1 MNQIAFVFLMFFS
14 LVCYNTGAQS
24 QYDVSIDWLEDKE
37 YYIEK
42 ENVQIF
48 NFSGAYYEF
57 SKHHFPLYKNKI
69 RLPENTNE
77 VDVQLSVIE
86 KELLSNSD
94 LQKLTS
100 SQVIDKLSWRIVR
113 EGKIPYLVLSFLPIT
128 EDSKVLHFSFTL
140 NLSYSDYSLSNK
152 SVSVNSVLNEG
163 DWYKI
168 KVNTDGLYKI
178 DRDLLSEM
186 GVNVSNLDPRNIQIY
201 GNGGAMLPEYNAT
214 FRHETLEECA
224 IYVRGE
230 QDASFDSNDLII
242 FYGESPH
249 RWGLNNNQQFEH
261 ILNIYDNNNYYFL
274 HIGSTL
280 GKRVVN
286 DITSLSNNSQ
296 VDFYTDRQFY
306 EWEDQNLKHTG
317 REWFGEY
324 FSFSEQYNLNFN
336 FSNRLQEQPI
346 RIKARAVARSS
357 SLSNISCA
365 HNGEEVLNV
374 PITAQINSEIY
385 VEDGEST
392 AEFISNDAVVGLSV
406 SYNRNGNSSAFAYL
420 DYIEVQAKCELKF
433 NGNQL
438 VVSEPTTI
446 GEGNITK
453 FNIDAN
459 SNDFAVWDVT
469 NPNEIRALIVDD
481 LSFTSTTDS
490 LKTFIIHNPSSSNY
504 LNPIFDQKIDNQNL
518 LGQDPAELIIITAPE
533 FLEAAQRL
541 ADFHQQADGISVNI
555 ATTHQIYNEFS
566 SGKQDLIALR
576 SYLKMLYEKAQTED
590 EIPDNVL
597 LFGDASFDYKGIG
610 EMNNRY
616 SNQNFVPT
624 FESQYSFKLGPSYCT
639 DDFIAFLDPLEGGQ
653 SSIGHDGIDIGVG
666 RLVVQSLSEAE
677 EMVDK
682 IIHYSSA
689 NSLGDWRTNIC
700 FVADDVDD
708 DAWEFRLQENMDKI
722 AHDIDTNYHNYNI
735 NKIYMD
741 AYQQVSSSGGQRYPD
756 ARQAI
761 IDNVNKGTLIMHYY
775 GHGGEVGWAEER
787 VLELIDINSWENID
801 NLPVFITATCEFS
814 RYDDSKRISAGEQIL
829 LNPNGAGIALFTT
842 TRTITETDAKNLSSS
857 FYKYAIPESS
867 NDYLTFG
874 QVMKSLKNDLSNSPN
889 KSKFSLL
896 GDPALRLPI
905 PQLNVV
911 VTELL
916 NADTFVP
923 IDTIKALSKVLIK
936 GMVVNLDGSVYD
948 EFNGILKPKVFDK
961 PSQVQTLNN
970 DYENLEPFNFE
981 LQQNVLYS
989 GNVTVENGLFEFEFV
1004 VPKDIAYANG
1014 FGKFSFYASNSTE
1027 DAIGAYVDV
1036 VIGGFDE
1043 SAAADNDGPD
1053 IELFMNNTDFIYGG
1067 ITDDSPSL
1075 YAVVQDDSGIN
1086 TTGNGIGHDFVA
1098 TLDENSQSSIV
1109 LNHYYESDLDSYQ
1122 RGTVS
1127 YPFASLSEGVHH
1139 LQIKVWDVYNNS
1151 SEAFTEFLVVSNE
1164 GLVLQNLMNYPNPFR
1179 DFTRIHFEHNRPN
1192 VKMDVKLD
1200 IYNMNGQL
1208 VKSMRNTISES
1219 SYANSDFIW
1228 YGDSDTGTSIISGM
1242 YLCKVSVASAESDEE
1257 NVISSQMVIIK

>member
-1 MNQIAFVFLMFFS
+1 MKQIIFVLLIIFS
-14 LVCYNTGAQS
+14 LTSYSIGAQT
-24 QYDVSIDWLEDKE
+24 QYDVTINWLEDE
-37 YYIEK
+37 QYYIDDEK
-42 ENVQIF
+42 VQVL
-48 NFSGAYYEF
+48 NFSDAYYEF
-57 SKHHFPLYKNKI
+57 TKHKFPLYKTKI
-69 RLPENTNE
+69 RLPENTNTA
-77 VDVQLSVIE
+77 DVQLTIIK
-86 KELLSNSD
+86 KEFLSKNEH
-94 LQKLTS
+94 LKLTDLES
-100 SQVIDKLSWRIVR
+100 VDQLSWRIVR
-113 EGKIPYLVLSFLPIT
+113 EEKVPYLVLSYLPIT
-128 EDSKVLHFSFTL
+128 TDSKVLNFSFSL
-140 NLSYSDYSLSNK
+140 NLTYSDYSLSKDSANL
-152 SVSVNSVLNEG
+152 NSVLSEG

-178 DRDLLSEM
+178 DKNMLSEM
-186 GVNVSNLDPRNIQIY
+186 GIDVNNIDPRNIQIY

-230 QDASFDSNDLII
+230 QDAIFDSNDLII

-249 RWGLNNNQQFEH
+249 RWVLNDDQQFEH
-261 ILNIYDNNNYYFL
+261 VQNIYDNNNYYFL
-274 HIGSTL
+274 NIGSTP
-280 GKRVVN
+280 GKRVIY
-286 DITSLSNNSQ
+286 DDTSLLNNNE

-306 EWEDQNLKHTG
+306 EWEDQNLKHSG

-324 FSFSEQYNLNFN
+324 FSFNEQYNFNFN
-336 FSNRLQEQPI
+336 FSHRLEDEPI

-357 SLSNISCA
+357 SLSNVLFV
-365 HNGEEVLNV
+365 HNGQEVLNI
-374 PITAQINSEIY
+374 PITAQVSSEIY

-392 AEFISNDAVVGLSV
+392 SEFNSNDAVIGLSV
-406 SYNRNGNSSAFAYL
+406 TYNRNGVSSAFAYL
-420 DYIEVQAKCELKF
+420 DYIEVQAKCALKF

-438 VVSEPTTI
+438 VVREPSTI

-453 FNIDAN
+453 FNLDA
-459 SNDFAVWDVT
+459 SSSDFTVWDVT
-469 NPNEIRALIVDD
+469 NINEIRGLIVDD
-481 LSFTSTTDS
+481 LSFTSATDS
-490 LKTFIIHNPSSSNY
+490 LKTYVIHNLNNSNY
-504 LNPIFDQKIDNQNL
+504 LNPIFDQKIDNQDL
-518 LGQDPAELIIITAPE
+518 RAHEPAELIIITAPE
-533 FLEAAQRL
+533 FLDAAQRL
-541 ADFHQQADGISVNI
+541 ADFHIQADGITVNI

-624 FESQYSFKLGPSYCT
+624 FESQYSFKLGPSFCT

-653 SSIGHDGIDIGVG
+653 SSIGNSGIDIGVG
-666 RLVVQSLSEAE
+666 RIVVQTISEAE

-682 IIHYSSA
+682 IIHYASA
-689 NSLGDWRTNIC
+689 NSIGDWRTNIC
-700 FVADDVDD
+700 FVADDVDN
-708 DAWEFRLQENMDKI
+708 DAWEYRLQENIDKI
-722 AHDIDTNYHNYNI
+722 AQDIDTSYHNYNI

-741 AYQQVSSSGGQRYPD
+741 AYKQVSSAGGERYPE

-814 RYDDSKRISAGEQIL
+814 RYDDSKRTSAGEQIL

-842 TRTITETDAKNLSSS
+842 TRTISEDDARNLSSS

-867 NDYLTFG
+867 DDYLTFG
-874 QVMKSLKNDLSNSPN
+874 QVMKNLKNDLSSTPN
-889 KSKFSLL
+889 KSKFTLL

-905 PQLNVV
+905 PKLNIIVS
-911 VTELL
+911 ELL
-916 NADTFVP
+916 NADTSVP
-923 IDTIKALSKVLIK
+923 IDTIKALSKVLVK
-936 GMVVNLDGSVYD
+936 GMVVNLDGSVYND
-948 EFNGILKPKVFDK
+948 FNGVLKPKIFDK

-981 LQQNVLYS
+981 LQQNLLYS

-1004 VPKDIAYANG
+1004 VPKDIAYADG
-1014 FGKFSFYASNSTE
+1014 FGKFSFYASNASE
-1027 DAIGAYVDV
+1027 DAIGAYVDI
-1036 VIGGFDE
+1036 VIGGFE
-1043 SAAADNDGPD
+1043 EFATEDNDGPE
-1053 IELFMNNTDFIYGG
+1053 IELFMNNIDFIFGG
-1067 ITDDSPSL
+1067 ITDESPSL

-1086 TTGNGIGHDFVA
+1086 TTGNGIGHDLVA
-1098 TLDENSQSSIV
+1098 TLDDNTQSSIV
-1109 LNHYYESDLDSYQ
+1109 LNNFYESDLDSYQ
-1122 RGTVS
+1122 SGTVS
-1127 YPFASLSEGVHH
+1127 YPFTNLDEGPHQ
-1139 LQIKVWDVYNNS
+1139 LKIKVWDVHNNS
-1151 SEAFTEFLVVSNE
+1151 SESFTEFLVVKNE

-1179 DFTRIHFEHNRPN
+1179 EFTRIHFEHNRPG
-1192 VKMDVKLD
+1192 VEMDVNLN
-1200 IYNMNGQL
+1200 IYDMNGKL
-1208 VKSMRNTISES
+1208 VKSMHNKISES

-1228 YGDSDTGTSIISGM
+1228 FGDSDTGASIVSGI
-1242 YLCKVSVASAESDEE
+1242 YLCKVSVSSAESDEE

>member
-1 MNQIAFVFLMFFS
+1 MKQIAFVFLMVFYF
-14 LVCYNTGAQS
+14 VCYNTSAQS

-37 YYIEK
+37 YFLEK
-42 ENVQIF
+42 ENVQVL

-57 SKHHFPLYKNKI
+57 TKHHLPLYKNKI
-69 RLPENTNE
+69 RLPENTKD
-77 VDVQLSVIE
+77 VDVQLLVIE
-86 KELLSNSD
+86 KELMPNKD
-94 LQKLTS
+94 LQKLNS
-100 SQVIDKLSWRIVR
+100 SESIDNLSWRIVR
-113 EGKIPYLVLSFLPIT
+113 EGKVPYLILSFLPIID
-128 EDSKVLHFSFTL
+128 DSRVLHFSFTL
-140 NLSYSDYSLSNK
+140 NLSYSDYTLSKK
-152 SVSVNSVLNEG
+152 SVSENSILSEG

-178 DRDLLSEM
+178 DRDMLSEM
-186 GVNVSNLDPRNIQIY
+186 GLDVSNLDPRNIQIY

-224 IYVRGE
+224 IYIRGE

-249 RWGLNNNQQFEH
+249 RWNLNNNQHFEH
-261 ILNIYDNNNYYFL
+261 VQNIYDNSNYYFL
-274 HIGSTL
+274 HIGNAQ

-286 DITSLSNNSQ
+286 DIASLTNNTQ

-324 FSFSEQYNLNFN
+324 FSFNEQYNLNFN
-336 FSNRLQEQPI
+336 FSNRLQDLPI

-357 SLSNISCA
+357 SLSNISCI
-365 HNGEEVLNV
+365 HNGEEVLNI
-374 PITAQINSEIY
+374 PITAQMNSEIY

-392 AEFISNDAVVGLSV
+392 ADFITNDAVVGLSV
-406 SYNRNGNSSAFAYL
+406 TYNRNGNSSAFAYL
-420 DYIEVQAKCELKF
+420 DYIEVEAKCELKF
-433 NGNQL
+433 NGSQL
-438 VVSEPTTI
+438 VVREPSTI

-453 FNIDAN
+453 FNINAN

-469 NPNEIRALIVDD
+469 NTNEIRALYVDD

-490 LKTFIIHNPSSSNY
+490 LKTFVIHNPNSSNY

-533 FLEAAQRL
+533 FLDAAQRL
-541 ADFHQQADGISVNI
+541 ADFHQQADGITVNI

-666 RLVVQSLSEAE
+666 RLVVQSLTEAE
-677 EMVDK
+677 QMVDK
-682 IIHYSSA
+682 IIHYTSA
-689 NSLGDWRTNIC
+689 NSFGDWRTNIC

-722 AHDIDTNYHNYNI
+722 AHDIDTSYHNYNI

-741 AYQQVSSSGGQRYPD
+741 AYQQVSSAGGQRYPD

-761 IDNVNKGTLIMHYY
+761 INNVNKGTLIMHYY

-889 KSKFSLL
+889 KSKFTLL

-905 PQLNVV
+905 PKLNVV

-916 NADTFVP
+916 NADTFAP

-948 EFNGILKPKVFDK
+948 EFNGVLKPKVFDK

-970 DYENLEPFNFE
+970 DFENLEPFNFE

-1014 FGKFSFYASNSTE
+1014 FGKFSFYASNDTE

-1036 VIGGFDE
+1036 VIGGFE
-1043 SAAADNDGPD
+1043 ELAEEDNDGPD
-1053 IELFMNNTDFIYGG
+1053 IELFMNNTDFMYGG
-1067 ITDDSPSL
+1067 ITDESPSL

-1086 TTGNGIGHDFVA
+1086 TTGNGIGHDLVA

-1127 YPFASLSEGVHH
+1127 YPFAKLSEGVHH
-1139 LQIKVWDVYNNS
+1139 LKIKVWDVHNNS

-1192 VKMDVKLD
+1192 IEMDVKLD
-1200 IYNMNGQL
+1200 IYNMNGKL

-1228 YGDSDTGTSIISGM
+1228 YGDSDTGTSIISGI
-1242 YLCKVSVASAESDEE
+1242 YLCKVSVASTESDEE

>member
-1 MNQIAFVFLMFFS
+1 MRNISFVFCVFFS
-14 LVCYNTGAQS
+14 LLSYSLGAQS
-24 QYDVSIDWLEDKE
+24 QYDVSVDWLQQKE

-42 ENVQIF
+42 ENIQVL
-48 NFSGAYYEF
+48 NFKGAFYEF
-57 SKHHFPLYKNKI
+57 EKHHFPLYKNKI
-69 RLPENTNE
+69 RLPENTKD
-77 VDVQLSVIE
+77 VDVQFLVTE
-86 KELLSNSD
+86 KELLSHSD
-94 LQKLTS
+94 LQKLNGS
-100 SQVIDKLSWRIVR
+100 HLIDTLSWRIVR
-113 EGKIPYLVLSFLPIT
+113 EGKVPYLVLTYLPIT
-128 EDSKVLHFSFTL
+128 TDSKVLQFSFTL
-140 NLSYSDYSLSNK
+140 NLSYSDYSLSK
-152 SVSVNSVLNEG
+152 RALIENSIFSEG

-178 DRDLLSEM
+178 DREM
-186 GVNVSNLDPRNIQIY
+186 LTDMGLDVGNLDPRNIQVF
-201 GNGGAMLPEYNAT
+201 GNGGAMLPEYNASY
-214 FRHETLEECA
+214 RRGNLQECP

-249 RWGLNNNQQFEH
+249 RWKLNSNLQFEH
-261 ILNIYDNNNYYFL
+261 IQNIYDNNNYYFL
-274 HIGSTL
+274 HVGNSE
-280 GKRVVN
+280 GKRVV
-286 DITSLSNNSQ
+286 DEQLSLLNNLQ
-296 VDFYTDRQFY
+296 VNFHTDRQFY

-324 FSFSEQYNLNFN
+324 FSFNEQYNLNFN
-336 FSNRLQEQPI
+336 FSNRLLEESVI
-346 RIKARAVARSS
+346 IKARAVARSS
-357 SLSNISCA
+357 SVSNLSCV
-365 HNGEEVLNV
+365 HNGQQVLSV
-374 PITAQINSEIY
+374 SIAPQTNSEIY
-385 VEDGEST
+385 VEDGESVADFVT
-392 AEFISNDAVVGLSV
+392 NDAVIGLSV

-420 DYIEVQAKCELKF
+420 DYIELQAKCNLKF
-433 NGNQL
+433 NGSQL
-438 VVSEPTTI
+438 VFSEPSTI
-446 GEGNITK
+446 GTGNVTK

-459 SNDFAVWDVT
+459 SADFEVWDVT
-469 NPNEIRALIVDD
+469 NPNEVRSLLVSD
-481 LSFTSTTDS
+481 LSFTSATDS
-490 LKTFIIHNPSSSNY
+490 LKTFVIHNPNNSNY
-504 LNPIFDQKIDNQNL
+504 LNPIFVKKIENQNL
-518 LGQDPAELIIITAPE
+518 RSHNPADLIIITAPE
-533 FLEAAQRL
+533 FVAAAERL
-541 ADFHQQADGISVNI
+541 ADFHMQSDGISVNI
-555 ATTHQIYNEFS
+555 VTTHQIYNEFS
-566 SGKQDLIALR
+566 SGKQDLVALR

-590 EIPDNVL
+590 EIPKNVL

-666 RLVVQSLSEAE
+666 RLVVQTATQAE

-682 IIHYSSA
+682 IIHYTSA
-689 NSLGDWRTNIC
+689 NSFGDWRTNIC

-708 DAWEFRLQENMDKI
+708 AAWEFRLQENMDKI
-722 AHDIDTNYHNYNI
+722 AHDIDTSYHNYNI

-741 AYQQVSSSGGQRYPD
+741 AYQQVSSAGGQRYPD

-787 VLELIDINSWENID
+787 VLELIDINSWENMD

-814 RYDDSKRISAGEQIL
+814 RYDDSKRISAGEQVL
-829 LNPNGAGIALFTT
+829 LNPKGAGIALFTT
-842 TRTITETDAKNLSSS
+842 TRTITETDARNLSSS

-874 QVMKSLKNDLSNSPN
+874 QIMKSLKNDLSNSPN
-889 KSKFSLL
+889 KSKFTLL

-911 VTELL
+911 VSEVL
-916 NADTFVP
+916 NALTFAQ

-936 GMVVNLDGSVYD
+936 GMITNDDGSIY
-948 EFNGILKPKVFDK
+948 EGFNGVLKPKIFDK

-970 DYENLEPFNFE
+970 DFEHLEPFNFE

-1043 SAAADNDGPD
+1043 TAVEDNVGPD
-1053 IELFMNNTDFIYGG
+1053 IELFMNSADFMFGG
-1067 ITDDSPSL
+1067 ITDENPSL
-1075 YAVVQDDSGIN
+1075 YALVQDDSGIN
-1086 TTGNGIGHDFVA
+1086 TTGNGIGHDLVA
-1098 TLDENSQSSIV
+1098 TLDEDSQSSIV

-1127 YPFASLSEGVHH
+1127 YPFASLAEGVHE
-1139 LQIKVWDVYNNS
+1139 LKIKVWDVHNNS
-1151 SEAFTEFLVVSNE
+1151 SEAITEFLVVSNE

-1192 VKMDVKLD
+1192 VEMNVRID
-1200 IYNMNGQL
+1200 IYTINGEL
-1208 VKSMRNTISES
+1208 VKSMRKTIAAS

-1228 YGDSDTGTSIISGM
+1228 QGDSDTGAPINSGI
-1242 YLCKVSVASAESDEE
+1242 YLCKVSVASTESDEE
-1257 NVISSQMVIIK
+1257 TVISSQMLIIK